1 MIDYAAVVSP
11 VSALPLPTSAAMVNF
26 FMVGSERVTWELV
39 SVREAGMCRL
49 AISHAG
55 GTIVEYFPTTQ
66 AALERASEIEAMMTG
81 SSISDKAH
89 AS

>member
-1 MIDYAAVVSP
+1 
-11 VSALPLPTSAAMVNF
+11 
-26 FMVGSERVTWELV
+26 
-39 SVREAGMCRL
+39 MCRL